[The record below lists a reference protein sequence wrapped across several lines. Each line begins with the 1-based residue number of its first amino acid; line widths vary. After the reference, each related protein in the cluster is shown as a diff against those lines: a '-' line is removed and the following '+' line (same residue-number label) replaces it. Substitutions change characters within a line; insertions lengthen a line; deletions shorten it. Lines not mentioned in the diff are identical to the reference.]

1 MKKGFEEK
9 FKQYPVL
16 VEALL
21 ATGMRELVYVSFRM
35 RSTDQKAN
43 RDSVSTMK
51 VTGAPG
57 VL

>member
-9 FKQYPVL
+9 FKQCPVL
-16 VEALL
+16 VGALL
-21 ATGMRELVYVSFRM
+21 ATGTRELVYVSFPM
-35 RSTDQKAN
+35 RSADQKAN

-51 VTGAPG
+51 VTGAPV